1 MKKVSLIFL
10 FFIGKVLLA
19 DELQVVPSATE
30 ISTQENLSIDFRV
43 NVDGQE
49 AEIGRID
56 YNAPDFDLVNT
67 YENSSQGFQTIYSN
81 GQLKIKRTL
90 TTTVVLHPKKE
101 GKFKITNIS
110 VTVNGKK
117 LTAPD
122 LVIEVSNQ
130 VITSN
135 QSQSFNS
142 RRNTMLP
149 GSGIMPSQKDSGNF
163 FIRTEPDKLKVYKG
177 EQIILTYA
185 LYTQTKILGI
195 QVERYP
201 SVPGFLKEDI
211 DIPLLRNQL
220 QYSKSVVNGKE
231 YARAVLAQYAVFP
244 LKEGKLTI
252 DPLTGK
258 FTYYNKNLPSLSDD
272 DDVFGV
278 LNNFIS
284 SMRTSVTTKSSNP
297 VTIEVMPLPAA
308 NQPQN
313 FSGLVGDF
321 YVSVSVD
328 KNKTKIG
335 EAINFQVKIEG
346 EGHAGSIESLN
357 VNFPQEFELYE
368 SKSQTTFH
376 KTGRSEK
383 VFEYLLIPRKSGK
396 FIIPEVSISM
406 FVPKAL
412 KYLERK
418 SEQVT
423 IEVEGSSN
431 SITQNNNNN
440 TFSNSNLKDT
450 EKNLFKKPEEILG
463 VLNSKNINST
473 FFIKLF
479 EKIGLIL
486 GIIVLILIFY
496 FLTPKN
502 KKQKHKIKTK
512 ADYERLLQKSIRQ
525 SSNIKDSLKQI
536 KLLLLDLLKEKL
548 NLEASSLTQEDLI
561 NKLKEYNLKEEVI
574 SAIVFVFEQ
583 VENLRYSPV
592 DVQSDELKNISK
604 KFLEILNSID
614 ERKILEIKEE

>member
-1 MKKVSLIFL
+1 VKKVSLIFL